1 MSVHRSGESE
11 GLASGRSLGVA
22 AVVVAFVGLS
32 LGSTIAKSTG
42 SPGVVVAF
50 WRFLLGAV
58 VWHAWIAMR
67 GLRSGAARTVD
78 RAAWRAAALPGVVF
92 GINLACFFSG
102 ATRTPIAHAEFISAL
117 TPVVLIPV
125 AAIVLGE
132 RIHRYAVVGGALAL
146 AGISLI
152 LSQAPPAGTSL
163 SGDLLVAGAVVAW
176 VVYLMTAKAA
186 RATLDTSAF
195 MAVMTTTAC
204 LTTLPLALLTGG
216 GVAGVTGLTARGWV
230 LVAVLAVTAGTIS
243 HGLLTWAQRRVAVG
257 TISILQLAQPGL
269 GVLWAATFIGESVT
283 PVQVLGMGIV
293 LGAVGMI
300 AWRSAHEPPPRWR
313 ARMSRW
319 TASTTWAA
327 CTDSARSRSRSTSPC
342 ITSPGRAAWP
352 RSPGG

>member
-1 MSVHRSGESE
+1 VGVAATKTQRLAGE
-11 GLASGRSLGVA
+11 RSLGVV

-32 LGSTIAKSTG
+32 LGSTIAKSAG

-50 WRFLLGAV
+50 WRFLIGAV
-58 VWHAWIAMR
+58 LWHAWIALR
-67 GLRSGAARTVD
+67 GLRSGSARTVD
-78 RAAWRAAALPGVVF
+78 AAAWRAGALPGVVF

-117 TPVVLIPV
+117 TPLVLIPV

-132 RIHRYAVVGGALAL
+132 RIQRYAVVGGAVAL

-152 LSQAPPAGTSL
+152 LSQAPPGGTSL
-163 SGDLLVAGAVVAW
+163 SGDVLVVGAVVAW

-186 RATLDTSAF
+186 RATLDTAAF

-204 LTTLPLALLTGG
+204 LTALPLAVLTGG
-216 GVAGVTGLTARGWV
+216 GFGALTGLTATGWV

-269 GVLWAATFIGESVT
+269 GVCWAAAFLGESVT
-283 PVQVLGMGIV
+283 PVQLLGMAIV

-300 AWRSAHEPPPRWR
+300 AWRSAHDGRPRRR

-327 CTDSARSRSRSTSPC
+327 CTDSVRSRSRWTSPP
-342 ITSPGRAAWP
+342 ITRPGKAAWR